1 MILLA
6 QPFISELL
14 KATIRNNNLSAI
26 DTDNVITN
34 SELELINETCY
45 INNFN
50 FESDKKLY
58 STSEN
63 AIGWILKNLNFTDYP
78 EKINFFKNKFLF
90 RTLIKEFFPDFSFM
104 EVNFDKINSIVLEH
118 FSFPFIIKPNV
129 GFFSMGVH
137 KVLSLND
144 WGIVK
149 TKIISEI
156 NQLQNV
162 YPEEV
167 LNTTSFIIEQYAEGT
182 EYAFDAYFND
192 IGEPVVLGIMKHVFA
207 SEKDVSDRVYYTSKN
222 VIKENLSKFDKFL
235 KQIGSKI
242 LLKNFPLHAEV
253 RIDKNGNLIPIEI
266 NPLRFGAW
274 CTSAELANYA
284 FGINEYL
291 LFMNNQKPNWDL
303 ILQTADNNIYSL
315 IIFDNSTGFKAEEIK
330 SFNYEKVMSKFQ
342 NPLELRKTDYNKYP
356 LFGFLYVKVDE
367 DRYFELDNILHSDLK
382 EFVELY

>member
-26 DTDNVITN
+26 DTDNVIIN

-90 RTLIKEFFPDFSFM
+90 RTQINEFFPDFSFM